1 MDFSLST
8 ISSGSTVLDEATCQ
22 LLSLVLSP
30 TLSRSRKRP
39 SVIMRARIQST
50 ANNTTNEED
59 DSFSPR
65 GSSLSLSKNA
75 KLPKEDNDDD
85 TASTVSSTSVED
97 EEEEEDEAD
106 VSCLSLSCS
115 SASLSSITSSS
126 SERRRVSFAHP
137 LVTAI
142 HYRPLC
148 TEDDKYYLHYS
159 EHDYIDFKLDYLTKG
174 NSPLVRKTPRKVGFA
189 RDVVTST
196 HTVLGMQER
205 QQLPLY
211 YNEEELQQ
219 FLDDFVASLQQQHY
233 GR

>member
-1 MDFSLST
+1 MDFTLST

-50 ANNTTNEED
+50 ANNTTNEEY

-65 GSSLSLSKNA
+65 GSLSLPKNA

-97 EEEEEDEAD
+97 EEDEAD
-106 VSCLSLSCS
+106 VSSLSLSCS

-126 SERRRVSFAHP
+126 SERRRVSFAYP